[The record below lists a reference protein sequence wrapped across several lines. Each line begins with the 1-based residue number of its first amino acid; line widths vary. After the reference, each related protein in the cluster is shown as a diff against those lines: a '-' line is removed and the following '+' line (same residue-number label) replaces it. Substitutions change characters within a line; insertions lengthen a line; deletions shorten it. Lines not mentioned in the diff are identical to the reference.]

1 MAHLIGGN
9 KLIDPFF
16 LFDKIGLES
25 GMKIA
30 DFGCG
35 GAGHFIIPAAERV
48 GNGGIAYAVD
58 IQKTVLEGIESK
70 AKISCIKNI
79 KTIWSNLEI
88 YKATKIPD
96 NELDIG
102 LLINTLFQTKKHF
115 EMIRECMRMIKP
127 TGKLLAVDWKNIPVA
142 FGPAQE
148 DRITKDNLKK
158 IMTEKANLLLTEE
171 FDAGHYH
178 YGLIFQKKP

>member
-1 MAHLIGGN
+1 MAHLVGGN
-9 KLIDPFF
+9 KLIDPVFI
-16 LFDKIGLES
+16 FDKVGLEG

-35 GAGHFIIPAAERV
+35 GAGHFIIPAAERI
-48 GNGGIAYAVD
+48 GSAGIAYAVD
-58 IQKTVLEGIESK
+58 IQKIVLEGIENK
-70 AKISCIKNI
+70 AKISGVKNI

-102 LLINTLFQTKKHF
+102 LLINTLFQTKKHL
-115 EMIRECMRMIKP
+115 EMINECVRMIKS

-148 DRITKDNLKK
+148 DRITKDDLKK
-158 IMTEKANLLLTEE
+158 IALEKAGLLLIDE

-178 YGLIFQKKP
+178 YGLIFQKKA